1 MDTFDN
7 IDGQMLGAF
16 VDGLLDDEHSAL
28 VMKAMED
35 DPEIKDQVYQLRRA
49 KDLMKLGFGSATAPS
64 GEQQAAKL
72 SSWKSCIPAM
82 AASITFLA
90 VSLIAGSVGYY
101 YGGQANTT
109 IASNTINLEQTHR
122 VVVHVRKA
130 NMEQFSQA
138 VAYAKNFT
146 DEHGVQ
152 DQIEVVAHGK
162 AVDLMRVGVSPF
174 EGEIVDLI
182 SNHPNVSFVACSN
195 GIKAIHKKG
204 IEPVMIVGVKTDMP
218 AMDHI
223 IGRVQAGW
231 TYARA
236 DSLSEI

>member
-1 MDTFDN
+1 METFDN

-28 VMKAMED
+28 VIKAMED

-49 KDLMKLGFGSATAPS
+49 KDLMKLGFGNATAPS
-64 GEQQAAKL
+64 GKQQAAKP
-72 SSWKSCIPAM
+72 SFWKSSIPAI
-82 AASITFLA
+82 AASITFLT
-90 VSLIAGSVGYY
+90 VSLLAGSVGYY

-109 IASNTINLEQTHR
+109 IASSVNLEQTHR

-130 NMEQFSQA
+130 DMKQFIQA
-138 VAYAKNFT
+138 INYTKTFIKENDT
-146 DEHGVQ
+146 E

-174 EGEIVDLI
+174 EDEIVDLI

-195 GIKAIHKKG
+195 GIRDIRKKG

-231 TYARA
+231 TYTRV
-236 DSLSEI
+236 DSLS